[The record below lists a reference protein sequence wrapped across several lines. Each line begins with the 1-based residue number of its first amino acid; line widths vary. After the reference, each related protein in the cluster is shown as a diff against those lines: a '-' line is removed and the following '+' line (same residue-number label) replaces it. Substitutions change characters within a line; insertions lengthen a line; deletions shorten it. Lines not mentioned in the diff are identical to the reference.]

1 VFSGNSAVPKGT
13 IESWI
18 ARVGRYI
25 GAMGPANPWSP
36 NWRPDPTGRR
46 LTAIRSSRRGAFWAG
61 LLLWP
66 LVLLAT
72 LTTPMPPMPEDQVV
86 DLRQLILVAALSWP
100 GLALLGA
107 GLAPTAIGSRT
118 DAVVAGVALG
128 IGAPVAAITSS
139 LIGVAIIAAV
149 YTTGAFTGTALGL
162 TIRLGVLGAVRWA
175 PLIVVAVAVWLFV
188 IRRRGLL
195 TTS

>member
-1 VFSGNSAVPKGT
+1 
-13 IESWI
+13 
-18 ARVGRYI
+18 
-25 GAMGPANPWSP
+25 MGPANPWSP

-72 LTTPMPPMPEDQVV
+72 LTTPTPTDQV
-86 DLRQLILVAALSWP
+86 DLRAMVLIAALSWP

-118 DAVVAGVALG
+118 DAVVAAVALG
-128 IGAPVAAITSS
+128 IGAPIAAITSM

-149 YTTGAFTGTALGL
+149 STTGAFTGTALGL
-162 TIRLGVLGAVRWA
+162 TIRLGVLGALRWA
-175 PLIVVAVAVWLFV
+175 PLVAIAVAIWLYL
-188 IRRRGLL
+188 IRRRGVVAQG
-195 TTS
+195 